1 MLPGTEQ
8 DQVTEKLAVLVGQ
21 LGQNLSV
28 VDEERWP
35 SQETSDYL
43 WDPHVLAPCLEASEV
58 TRTRVAGD
66 LLRNRRRRIA
76 RNGRAVP
83 HAGRRMPAGF
93 PMERPRI
100 LEQMEEP
107 CPAQK
112 KKPRSLRPAAFLE
125 SLLRTA
131 YLASTALTTSLEP
144 RALVRT

>member
-58 TRTRVAGD
+58 SRTRVAGERC
-66 LLRNRRRRIA
+66 RNRRRRTA
-76 RNGRAVP
+76 WNGTGRPICRQAN
-83 HAGRRMPAGF
+83 AGRLSQWNAGAF
-93 PMERPRI
+93 SDAPRT
-100 LEQMEEP
+100 LSS
-107 CPAQK
+107 AK
-112 KKPRSLRPAAFLE
+112 KRPRSLRPAA
-125 SLLRTA
+125 
-131 YLASTALTTSLEP
+131 
-144 RALVRT
+144 